1 MIRLLAIVAIN
12 HKEPWYDRVLP
23 WVAATLAAAVVIGWL
38 VYQVRNG
45 IDLWLASRPDAR
57 GFEVKQ
63 DTGGDSPVLRRKEN
77 DHG

>member
-1 MIRLLAIVAIN
+1 LTHLFAMLVLDRPQ
-12 HKEPWYDRVLP
+12 PWYDRVLP
-23 WVAATLAAAVVIGWL
+23 WVAWSLAAAVIAGWL

-45 IDLWLASRPDAR
+45 FDLWLASRPEAR

-63 DTGGDSPVLRRKEN
+63 YTGGDSPVLRRKEH